1 MEPESCI
8 QALGIKG
15 GGEKSSL
22 FPVSLMDGISL
33 FFFFPFSFC

>member
-8 QALGIKG
+8 QALGIKE

-33 FFFFPFSFC
+33 FFFPFSFC